1 MINSVELNGTIQIKV
16 KEVEKIILDAQLNGI
31 ELSVA
36 FIKKLVKQYQN
47 EH

>member
-1 MINSVELNGTIQIKV
+1 VINSVELNGTIQIKV